1 MKDADLLKIL
11 YENTSYGIEVAI
23 DTYGKAVKTI
33 CQTILSGFSEEDVEE
48 AVSDTFVGL
57 WKALDRIKLERETG
71 LKEYLYGIARRTA
84 LNKRRKLAKEHNT
97 SQIDEVKELVSE
109 QDVEK
114 NLIDKA
120 ECRIIYELINDMKS
134 PDKEIFTL
142 RYFNQNTIKEI
153 ANKLVL
159 KTKTVEN
166 KLARGKVKLRKQLIN
181 IGIELV

>member
-1 MKDADLLKIL
+1 
-11 YENTSYGIEVAI
+11 
-23 DTYGKAVKTI
+23 
-33 CQTILSGFSEEDVEE
+33 
-48 AVSDTFVGL
+48 
-57 WKALDRIKLERETG
+57 
-71 LKEYLYGIARRTA
+71 
-84 LNKRRKLAKEHNT
+84 
-97 SQIDEVKELVSE
+97 
-109 QDVEK
+109 
-114 NLIDKA
+114 
-120 ECRIIYELINDMKS
+120 MKS

>member
-11 YENTSYGIEVAI
+11 HENTSYGIEVAI

-33 CQTILSGFSEEDVEE
+33 CQTILTGFSEEDVEE

-57 WKALDRIKLERETG
+57 WKAIDRIKLERETG

-84 LNKRRKLAKEHNT
+84 LNKRRKLA
-97 SQIDEVKELVSE
+97 
-109 QDVEK
+109 
-114 NLIDKA
+114 
-120 ECRIIYELINDMKS
+120 
-134 PDKEIFTL
+134 
-142 RYFNQNTIKEI
+142 
-153 ANKLVL
+153 NKLVL

-181 IGIELV
+181 IRIELV